1 MERIYSHCRAANFF
15 TILAMPFLKR
25 FPVQVALAALAVY
38 GMTLAHGVTLPGLL
52 LTAQVAD
59 WGGQSTTS
67 QPLFWLL
74 TLPFRLL
81 PAGWIPL
88 ALNAFSAVCAAL
100 TLGFLAATLEL
111 AAWDRPLAELSGW
124 RSRLPLLLGVVL
136 CGLEFNFW
144 QAATQATGEALQI
157 LLLASALWCLFRYRV
172 ARDFVWLKIAAGLWG
187 VGMAENWMMLLTL
200 PLFIGALLWQ
210 GKWRLLQWRLLI
222 SLAGAGLA
230 GFALFAVLPTVNGLW
245 PGSPTGLGEAWW
257 LALKKIRMVVVNGY
271 WGFWRG
277 HRLASLAMLVH
288 FLVPVLPALI
298 RMPDRGT
305 KNISPLDR
313 YQVWF
318 YRLLRAGL
326 LLMCLWL
333 ALDPVFGLRQ
343 ILQTQLGMSVPLL
356 SLDYLT
362 GLGAGFLAGNLLLA
376 LRGQPTPGRRRQS
389 LGSKVAVPAFVTLLV
404 LVLAGLM
411 LRNAS
416 AITLPN
422 RQPFTQFGRL
432 ALSHLPPGGG
442 ILMADEPLRLL
453 SFEAALA
460 GYSSAGDWMTVD
472 TTGLV
477 RPEYQHWLVR
487 RHPEQWPDSRKTDQ
501 NQTAEVGRRLDE
513 LAQSNRVYY
522 LHSSFG
528 TFFETFYPIPTGLA
542 QELKKYVSR
551 SIHPPELTAENLA
564 KNEALWDAMGPDL
577 EALRQTVAA
586 AEPGAAG
593 RGRFME
599 TRLYLKPMPPVQSRL
614 LAEWYAMALDDWAV
628 QLQRAGQLPAARK
641 RFEQALGLNKNNT
654 AVNLNLQVNA
664 RLLAGDPLNF
674 ADIKTLAAKLGDA
687 KQASRFLQAFGPVDA
702 PAFCYLMANC
712 YIGAG
717 LIRQALQQFDRA
729 ATLVPTNPIPQ
740 VPMAA
745 LYARAGFE
753 SKARDLLAQV
763 RGELSAD
770 FRKTNYLDADLYLI
784 EAGMAWSKSNFSA
797 ADQTLEALGKEYPGD
812 ARVAD
817 RLLQTYLNFGDVTN
831 ALRLLEPQL
840 ARTPNDP
847 GALNLQG
854 ALLLQ
859 SGRANDALAV
869 LDRALTL
876 TNLPVLQL
884 THARAQLAA
893 DHLAEAE
900 SELRTLERLNLNP
913 ALIHFELATLAERR
927 HNLPQAVQYLQ
938 ICLTNAPPGSP
949 LWQQARTRLRSLQP

>member
-1 MERIYSHCRAANFF
+1 MENPYKY
-15 TILAMPFLKR
+15 LEMPSLKR

-38 GMTLAHGVTLPGLL
+38 GMTLAHGVTLPSLM

-59 WGGQSTTS
+59 WGDQSMTS

-124 RSRLPLLLGVVL
+124 RARLPLLLGVIL

-144 QAATQATGEALQI
+144 QAATQSTGEALQI
-157 LLLASALWCLFRYRV
+157 LLLAAAIWCLFQYRV
-172 ARDFVWLKIAAGLWG
+172 IRRSIWLKIAAGLWG

-200 PLFIGALLWQ
+200 PLFVAALFWL
-210 GKWRLLQWRLLI
+210 GKLRLLQWRLLI
-222 SLAGAGLA
+222 SLVGAGLA

-257 LALKKIRMVVVNGY
+257 LALKKIRIIAVNGY

-277 HRLASLAMLVH
+277 HRLASLAVLVH

-318 YRLLRAGL
+318 YRLLRTGL

-333 ALDPVFGLRQ
+333 ALDPLFGLRQ
-343 ILQTQLGMSVPLL
+343 ILQTQLGMATPLL

-376 LRGQPTPGRRRQS
+376 LRGQPAPGRRRRS
-389 LGSKVAVPAFVTLLV
+389 LGWKVAVPAFTTLLV
-404 LVLAGLM
+404 LVLAGLV

-432 ALSHLPPGGG
+432 ALNHLPPGGG
-442 ILMADEPLRLL
+442 IVMADEPLRLL

-460 GYSSAGDWMTVD
+460 GHPSAKDWMTVD
-472 TTGLV
+472 TSGLI
-477 RPEYQHWLVR
+477 RPEYRRWLVR
-487 RHPEQWPDSRKTDQ
+487 RHPDQWPDSLKTNQ
-501 NQTAEVGRRLDE
+501 NEATEVGRRLDV
-513 LAQSNRVYY
+513 LAQSNRVFY
-522 LHSSFG
+522 LHPSFG
-528 TFFETFYPIPTGLA
+528 TFFETFYPTSTGLA
-542 QELKKYVSR
+542 QELKKYADR
-551 SIHPPELTAENLA
+551 SVLPPKLTSEAVA
-564 KNEALWDAMGPDL
+564 GNEAFWDSLSPEL
-577 EALRQTVAA
+577 EALRKTYAA
-586 AEPGAAG
+586 AKPGSTG
-593 RGRFME
+593 FGKFLE
-599 TRLYLKPMPPVQSRL
+599 THLYIKPVPPVQSQL
-614 LAEWYAMALDDWAV
+614 LAEWYAMALDDWGV
-628 QLQRAGQLPAARK
+628 QLQRSGQLPAAQK
-641 RFEQALGLNKNNT
+641 RFEQARSLNAGNS
-654 AVNLNLQVNA
+654 AVNINLQINA

-687 KQASRFLQAFGPVDA
+687 KQASRFLQAFGPVDE

-712 YIGAG
+712 FSGAG
-717 LIRQALQQFDRA
+717 LIRQALQQFERA

-753 SKARDLLAQV
+753 PKARELLAQV

-784 EAGMAWSKSNFSA
+784 EAGMDWSKSNFSA
-797 ADQTLEALGKEYPGD
+797 AAQTLEALVKEYPGD
-812 ARVAD
+812 ERVAD
-817 RLLQTYLNFGDVTN
+817 RLLQTYLNWGDVTN

-840 ARTPNDP
+840 ARTPNNP

-859 SGRANDALAV
+859 SGRATEALAV

-893 DHLAEAE
+893 NHLAEAE
-900 SELRTLERLNLNP
+900 SELLALKHLELDP

-938 ICLTNAPPGSP
+938 ICLTNVPPGSP
-949 LWQQARTRLRSLQP
+949 LWQQVRTRLHSLQP